1 MALITILPGARIL
14 FNLPSASTMVFTAL
28 LIYQFIILPIYKACT
43 SPLRHLPGPKLTLFT
58 QHYIT
63 FLDCL
68 NLRTKTLHEWHQ
80 NYGPIV
86 RVGPNEVSFT
96 SPTAIKQI
104 YQDPVLEKDTRLY
117 GLFKHFGVDS
127 AFSSKTRLQHG
138 WRRKGVAA
146 SFSWSRVLERE
157 ITDRLIGSVVGRY
170 VEVIEKNSKYF
181 TAVKDLP
188 DRKLVDVYLLNK
200 WFVTDVVTSF
210 IFGPHRGSKTLCLD
224 REGAGRLWWQK
235 PSYHRNLVKGYYES
249 SFHSHTYLYMQFPN
263 FMCLVDWLE
272 SIWNFT
278 IIRTQ
283 IMLGGINHD
292 SSPEFSEV
300 VDKKMDSW
308 GWKTWKQVK
317 NEDTK
322 IHGGSNSLCVAEAL
336 AKLVWDSSS
345 CCGDA
350 KLQEGIWTDEVAVSE
365 LMVSL
370 HIDSLTFDDVLTGTT
385 SRTSCLPGWIL
396 PVSPI
401 FENPSF
407 HIIG

>member
-14 FNLPSASTMVFTAL
+14 LNLPSASIVVFTAL
-28 LIYQFIILPIYKACT
+28 LVYQFIILPIYRACT
-43 SPLRHLPGPKLTLFT
+43 SPLRQIPGPKLTLFT

-63 FLDCL
+63 FLDSL

-80 NYGPIV
+80 KYGPIV

-104 YQDPVLEKDTRLY
+104 YQDPMLEKDTRLY

-127 AFSSKTRLQHG
+127 SFTSKSRLQHG

-146 SFSWSRVLERE
+146 SLSWSRVLEHE

-170 VEVIEKNSKYF
+170 VEVIQKNSNYF

-200 WFVTDVVTSF
+200 WFATDVITNF

-224 REGAGRLWWQK
+224 IKGGGSSWWQK
-235 PSYHRNLVKGYYES
+235 PSCHRNLVKEYYEP
-249 SFHSHTYLYMQFPN
+249 SFYSHPYLYVQFPS
-263 FMCLVDWLE
+263 FMRLVDWLE
-272 SIWNFT
+272 SIWNVT
-278 IIRTQ
+278 TKRIQ
-283 IMLGGINHD
+283 IMLGRINHD
-292 SSPEFSEV
+292 CSPKYSV
-300 VDKKMDSW
+300 AVNRKMDSW

-317 NEDTK
+317 NEETK
-322 IHGGSNSLCVAEAL
+322 IHGGSNSHCVAEAL
-336 AKLVWDSSS
+336 AKLVLDSSS
-345 CCGDA
+345 SCGGA
-350 KLQEGIWTDEVAVSE
+350 KLQEGIWTDEVAASE

-370 HIDSLTFDDVLTGTT
+370 HIDSLTFYDVLTGTT
-385 SRTSCLPGWIL
+385 SRT
-396 PVSPI
+396 
-401 FENPSF
+401 
-407 HIIG
+407 